1 MSARPRGRFYYGW
14 VIVAVTLVAL
24 VMAAGFR
31 SMAGLLIRPLQDEF
45 GWSTG
50 TISIAVTINLVLF
63 GLVGPFSAA
72 LMDKIGV
79 RRVMVGAL
87 VAIAGASALTT
98 VIDAPWELYLL
109 WGVVMGLATG
119 SMSVPLAALIASRWF
134 VERRGLVMGFLSAGN
149 ATGQLVFLPLLA
161 VVLSAAGWRYASWT
175 IVIVALGVVVPL
187 VAFFIRD
194 RPEQIGLRPYG
205 AGPETPEAPTASS
218 ANPFATAMRGLA
230 LGARSGTFWLL
241 AGTFFICGATTSG
254 LIATHLIPA
263 ARDHGMD
270 EVTAATLLA
279 GMGAFDIIGTTV
291 SGFLTDRFDSR
302 WLLFWYYGL
311 RGIALLA
318 LPAAFGAPQI
328 GLIMFVALYGLD
340 WVATIP
346 PTVALTAQ
354 TFGRENVGVVFGWIF
369 ASHQIGAAVAAGI
382 AGGLRDWLGDYTL
395 AFIGGG
401 ALCLLASVLV
411 LRIGKGT
418 PALVPAGQAAPS
430 T

>member
-1 MSARPRGRFYYGW
+1 MSAAPRRSRFYYGW

-63 GLVGPFSAA
+63 GLVGPFSTA
-72 LMDKIGV
+72 LMDRIGV

-98 VIDAPWELYLL
+98 VIDSPWQLYLL

-175 IVIVALGVVVPL
+175 IVIVALCVVVPL

-194 RPEQIGLRPYG
+194 RPEQVGLRPYG
-205 AGPETPEAPTASS
+205 ADPVMPEPPPASR
-218 ANPFATAMRGLA
+218 ANPFTTALRGLA
-230 LGARSGTFWLL
+230 LGAQSGTFWLL
-241 AGTFFICGATTSG
+241 AGTFFICGATTTG

-279 GMGAFDIIGTTV
+279 GMGAFDIIGTIV

-311 RGIALLA
+311 RGLALLA

-328 GLIMFVALYGLD
+328 GLILFVALYGLD
-340 WVATIP
+340 WVATVP

-369 ASHQIGAAVAAGI
+369 ASHQIGAAVAAGL

-411 LRIGKGT
+411 LRIGKGK
-418 PALVPAGQAAPS
+418 PALVPAGQAA
-430 T
+430 

>member
-98 VIDAPWELYLL
+98 VIDAPWQLYLL

-175 IVIVALGVVVPL
+175 IVIVALGIVVPL

-205 AGPETPEAPTASS
+205 AGPDTPESPPASS
-218 ANPFATAMRGLA
+218 ANPFATALRGLA

-418 PALVPAGQAAPS
+418 PALVPAGQAASS